1 MKTIGSRIKELRKKA
16 DLTQEEFARKA
27 DIPYATLLKIEND
40 SVKNPTMITIVK
52 IADALELKIDDL
64 IKGKTTK

>member
-1 MKTIGSRIKELRKKA
+1 MRTIGNRIKEIRKKA

-40 SVKNPTMITIVK
+40 TVQNPTMTTLIK
-52 IADALELKIDDL
+52 IAGALGIKIDDL
-64 IKGKTTK
+64 INH

>member
-1 MKTIGSRIKELRKKA
+1 MKTIGSRIKNLRKKA
-16 DLTQEEFARKA
+16 ELTQEEFARKA

-52 IADALELKIDDL
+52 IAEALGIKIDDL
-64 IKGKTTK
+64 IKGENSI

>member
-16 DLTQEEFARKA
+16 DLTQEEFARRA

-40 SVKNPTMITIVK
+40 TVKNPTMTTLIK
-52 IADALELKIDDL
+52 IAGALEIKIDDL
-64 IKGKTTK
+64 IKNIN